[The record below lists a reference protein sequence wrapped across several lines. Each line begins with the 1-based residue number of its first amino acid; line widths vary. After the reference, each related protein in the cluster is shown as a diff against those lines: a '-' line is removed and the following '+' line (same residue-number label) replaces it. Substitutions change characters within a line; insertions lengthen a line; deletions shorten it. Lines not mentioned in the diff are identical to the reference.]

1 MISEDTVT
9 LRPAGLTTRITDISV
24 MTITDGA
31 SWISVMSRTTRKL
44 RDSRR
49 ETKTPDESKISRNR
63 MSTTRKLRD
72 NRKITPKK
80 RESRVNPTKMLTA
93 KESRIRVE
101 KEIE

>member
-44 RDSRR
+44 RDSR
-49 ETKTPDESKISRNR
+49 
-63 MSTTRKLRD
+63 
-72 NRKITPKK
+72 KITPKK